1 MEGSLSQLANITRD
15 VAGTITKSA
24 EATARNAADALAAAQ
39 AVLASKAKAVDAT
52 LDGVSVMLDRLKGQ
66 GDRIDDIDVKLG
78 RAFDAY
84 TRQVAGA
91 VDGMRLHVQDL
102 QESLAPA
109 LDTLRTIVDQ
119 AERFAPQ
126 SVR

>member
-1 MEGSLSQLANITRD
+1 
-15 VAGTITKSA
+15 
-24 EATARNAADALAAAQ
+24 
-39 AVLASKAKAVDAT
+39 
-52 LDGVSVMLDRLKGQ
+52 MLDRLKGQ

-84 TRQVAGA
+84 TRQVASA
-91 VDGMRLHVQDL
+91 VNGMRLHVQDL